1 MAVKCIQIIC
11 NVNYKLCP
19 SPWEKG
25 LGMRCSS
32 DEARWKHKK
41 YQCDV
46 LAGTHNICPDENQ
59 GGPAPAGSLF
69 LQQCP
74 ATKKYIT
81 MPHTRKYQKACN
93 PDAPYVSSLRLV
105 FKNNLVYLIHCIFFT
120 LCRPAIL
127 PCNHINQSRRF
138 TLKKILYSF
147 LLNSNY

>member
-25 LGMRCSS
+25 LGMRCS
-32 DEARWKHKK
+32 
-41 YQCDV
+41 
-46 LAGTHNICPDENQ
+46 THNICPDENQ